1 MQSPFK
7 FLDAYGKNDLNR
19 FFGREKETAQLY
31 NSVFASN
38 LTLLYGASGTGKTSL
53 INCGLANKFYDTDWL
68 PLFIRRG
75 DNLNLSFNAALTS
88 AAISPPNVP
97 DAEEDPIEDRI
108 RRLYHDHYKPV
119 YLIFDQFEELFI
131 LGKKEE
137 QVLFYQTIAGLLSA
151 GLQAKI
157 ILIVREEWIAWLN
170 DFEKYVPTLFDN
182 RLRVERMNDLNIARV
197 IAGTA
202 TAEGIEIRP
211 PRETILAIID
221 NLRDKYERVDLTNLQ
236 VYLDRLYRKFAEKA
250 AAPESKVVFTPELV
264 QEVGKMENVLS
275 SFLDEQ
281 LAEVEAGLGKV
292 GVNNAKG
299 LPLEILF
306 TLVTEDGTKQGM
318 DEQEILRNLSPNRQL
333 TGTQLTYCLNAFKRL
348 RLLRELGDS

>member
-31 NSVFASN
+31 NAVFASN

-53 INCGLANKFYDTDWL
+53 INCGLANKFFETDWL

-75 DNLNLSFNAALTS
+75 DNLNVSLHHALMAAGS
-88 AAISPPNVP
+88 NPSPVLAGEDTNV
-97 DAEEDPIEDRI
+97 ETRI

-119 YLIFDQFEELFI
+119 YLVFDQFEELFI

-137 QVLFYQTIAGLLSA
+137 QVLFYQNIAQILSA
-151 GLQAKI
+151 GLQAKV

-170 DFEKYVPTLFDN
+170 DFEKYVPTLFEN

-202 TAEGIEIRP
+202 SAEGIEILP
-211 PRETILAIID
+211 PKETILAIID

-236 VYLDRLYRKFAEKA
+236 VYLDRLYRRYLEKTG
-250 AAPESKVVFTPELV
+250 APSAKVIFSPDLV
-264 QEVGKMENVLS
+264 MDVGKMENVLS
-275 SFLDEQ
+275 RFLDEQ
-281 LAEVEAGLGKV
+281 LAVVEAGLEKV
-292 GVNNAKG
+292 GVNNSKG
-299 LPLEILF
+299 LPLEVLF
-306 TLVTEDGTKQGM
+306 TMVTEDGTKQGM
-318 DEQEILRNLSPNRQL
+318 DEQEILRNLSSNRKLSEQQL
-333 TGTQLTYCLNAFKRL
+333 AFCLDEFKRL
-348 RLLRELGDS
+348 RILRELGN